1 MIHSNETIRILDTAM
16 FSKFQL
22 DNKIVDNLTYSE
34 DFHILAFTD
43 TSANHRLLFLF
54 FLLIY
59 WAGIL
64 GNSLLITLVFK
75 DSHLH
80 NPMYFLLCNLS
91 ILDVCFPSATIPK
104 LMEIVLTKNTSITEA
119 IVLSSM
125 AYDRYVAICHPLQY
139 YLIMNEK
146 KYALI
151 MGGPWILGLL
161 NSVYLTFLCTRL
173 LFCGEYDIH
182 SFFCNIKS
190 LSKISCGSAVFQNM
204 IFAESL
210 MFGLFQVL
218 LILISYIKIVMVLL
232 RMKYRLKILS
242 SCSSHLITLF
252 IFYGRL
258 NQIETNILF

>member
-1 MIHSNETIRILDTAM
+1 
-16 FSKFQL
+16 
-22 DNKIVDNLTYSE
+22 NLTYSE

-104 LMEIVLTKNTSITEA
+104 LMEILLTKNTSMSLLQCYIQGVFYVFFGSTEA

-242 SCSSHLITLF
+242 SCSSHLITLI
-252 IFYGRL
+252 IFYG
-258 NQIETNILF
+258 